1 MIWFS
6 CRFTRLATFPEYLVI
21 QLKKFCLGED
31 WTPQKLDVSVDMP
44 FDLDISALRAK
55 GKQPEEVELPDTE
68 VAYTGMK
75 STE

>member
-1 MIWFS
+1 M
-6 CRFTRLATFPEYLVI
+6 
-21 QLKKFCLGED
+21 GED